1 MKSKDFIDKWITSI
15 NWKVG
20 NFNTLPILLGVLMS
34 ILDLIMMTTT
44 KMISNGTLSS
54 WWAIPFAVGIYA
66 LEPLIF
72 LKALNYESM
81 VVMNLVWDLTSDVI
95 VTLQGVIVFGEPIKG
110 LKGIGVFMSLCSLAL
125 MSYIE

>member
-1 MKSKDFIDKWITSI
+1 
-15 NWKVG
+15 
-20 NFNTLPILLGVLMS
+20 MS

-54 WWAIPFAVGIYA
+54 WWATPFAVGIYA